1 MKNNLDTIRHSAAH
15 LLAAAVKNLYPKTSL
30 GIGPVIENGFY
41 YDFDSTHTFS
51 EDDFL
56 KLEKTVNRTIKEKV
70 PFQRIEKNISD
81 ALTIINQQKDPY
93 KKELILD
100 LKRKGEKKVYFYK
113 PGGFIDL
120 CTGPHVK
127 NTGEIGVVKLLSVAG
142 AYWKGNENN
151 KMLQRIY
158 GTAWN
163 TKNELEVYLKN
174 LEEIK
179 KRNHKKIGHELE
191 LFTFLPVAPGM
202 PFWYP
207 KGFTLIE
214 QLKKFVRD
222 INKKNNYREI
232 STPLLAKKEVWE
244 TSGHWNL
251 FKKNMFVFKQENQ
264 TYSLKPMNCPQTLLL
279 FNTKKHS
286 YKELPLK
293 LSDLDIIHRFEESGT
308 LNGLFRVRELS
319 QDDAHILCTPE
330 QIEEVVE
337 ELLDIVDYTYSI
349 FGFKPSFFLAN
360 KPDKA
365 LGDAKNWALAE
376 AKLKKILERKDIE
389 YKLKEGEGSFYGPK
403 ADLHIDD
410 ALGRNWQLATI
421 QLDYQMPKR
430 FNSKYTDKNGREQQ
444 IVMVHRAILGAF
456 ERFLGILIEHYN
468 GAFPTWLSPVQV
480 VIIPI
485 ADRHVAH
492 AEKIGKYLTQEN
504 IRVEVNSRSE
514 TMQARLRDAE
524 LQKVPYMIILGDKE
538 KVRNK
543 LSVRSRKKG
552 EEGVKSIE
560 SFVQQ
565 LDKEISE
572 YK

>member
-81 ALTIINQQKDPY
+81 ALTIINQQKEPY

-100 LKRKGEKKVYFYK
+100 LKRKGEKKVSFYK
-113 PGGFIDL
+113 TGGFIDL

-179 KRNHKKIGHELE
+179 KRDHKKIGTELE

-222 INKKNNYREI
+222 INKKYNYREI

-244 TSGHWNL
+244 TSGHWKL

-319 QDDAHILCTPE
+319 QDDAHVLCTPE

-337 ELLDIVDYTYSI
+337 ELFDIVNYTYAI
-349 FGFKPSFFLAN
+349 FGFKPSFFLAS

-376 AKLKKILERKDIE
+376 AKLKDILERKKIE

-403 ADLHIDD
+403 VDLHIDD

-485 ADRHVAH
+485 ADRHVEY
-492 AEKIGKYLTQEN
+492 AEKIEKYFTQKN

-552 EEGVKSIE
+552 DEGVKSME
-560 SFVQQ
+560 AFVQQ